1 MASSRVSP
9 TISSISSPSI
19 FLSSFLDSFSS
30 FINLAPWLSRMEI
43 KDNRFKRESFIRTL
57 PKNIITLVTY
67 KGVLL
72 HVCCFFSASKLA
84 VQSKTNVP
92 TRNKNWKRVC
102 ARTKIYLS
110 KPFWTVV
117 FQVWQAFSSCALLLF
132 PSSSA
137 AEVLPD
143 LVLLFLLSSAR
154 TYLLLT
160 DELNHFMFLLLL
172 AVPTQ

>member
-1 MASSRVSP
+1 MHGFFSP
-9 TISSISSPSI
+9 FTDQVEYFI
-19 FLSSFLDSFSS
+19 FQHSHFKCLCFFVEFHTFS
-30 FINLAPWLSRMEI
+30 PWLSRMEI
-43 KDNRFKRESFIRTL
+43 KDKRFKCESFIRIL
-57 PKNIITLVTY
+57 PKYALPLVTY

-72 HVCCFFSASKLA
+72 HVCCFFICRSWLFNRK
-84 VQSKTNVP
+84 QMFRQGIRIGN
-92 TRNKNWKRVC
+92 VC
-102 ARTKIYLS
+102 ARTKICLS

>member
-1 MASSRVSP
+1 
-9 TISSISSPSI
+9 
-19 FLSSFLDSFSS
+19 
-30 FINLAPWLSRMEI
+30 MEI
-43 KDNRFKRESFIRTL
+43 KDKRFKRESFIRTL
-57 PKNIITLVTY
+57 PKNTIPLVTY

-132 PSSSA
+132 PSSSE

-160 DELNHFMFLLLL
+160 DEMNHFMFLLLL